1 MHRLIVFFFFLETFL
16 LGNFSS
22 CRYPKI
28 EWKKGCMY
36 EDAETYLNPTASIT
50 YNELPS
56 QQAYSWSNVQPAT
69 LFVAHQFD
77 GTPNEAV
84 KSMSVVSL
92 SFTPSTCLNSGG
104 GAAFSTTPFSLLDES
119 NTAASPNNGWKL
131 HWTNTDASGKRT
143 ANFEACTSATFV
155 VRAKHNDNSY
165 SDCSVNMVLGD
176 VNDQPTF
183 DELNNNALLTTGP
196 SYGRVYDQ
204 TSATN
209 QYLTP
214 RAIEERQP
222 RNTVVGSAI
231 TVTDDDVA
239 NGQELEYSIVVVND
253 KNGVNTDGFFRISK
267 CSGQIYL
274 AKDGIDYA
282 AAHGDRFSDSGMYQL
297 TIKIQDDGEFF
308 ADANLAQ
315 ENYALLYINVID
327 INDPPFLGAQ
337 LDLKIGEASTSSS
350 AKVINSPVPA
360 SDPDVTTGIESTSLW
375 SLDLVSSEV
384 FQIDASSG
392 DITVAVGQ
400 SLNYESIESYTI
412 IVTLSDGRAPLPL
425 TDTKTYIISVNDE
438 NDRPIFSNVGGSTF
452 TFPEYTANNNQATT
466 GSVSLFSM
474 AVSDEDPGSVVTFSN
489 DPSNPGTGDMF
500 FEAEKSS
507 GGFSYKLKIKNSATV
522 ANLDFETTS
531 SYQLKLRVT
540 DNGRISTGIVGV
552 QFRYVRHLLVVHV
565 DTTPSIPFEYLYEYR
580 AT

>member
-1 MHRLIVFFFFLETFL
+1 MQLVI
-16 LGNFSS
+16 
-22 CRYPKI
+22 CRN
-28 EWKKGCMY
+28 C
-36 EDAETYLNPTASIT
+36 
-50 YNELPS
+50 
-56 QQAYSWSNVQPAT
+56 
-69 LFVAHQFD
+69 
-77 GTPNEAV
+77 
-84 KSMSVVSL
+84 
-92 SFTPSTCLNSGG
+92 
-104 GAAFSTTPFSLLDES
+104 
-119 NTAASPNNGWKL
+119 
-131 HWTNTDASGKRT
+131 
-143 ANFEACTSATFV
+143 
-155 VRAKHNDNSY
+155 
-165 SDCSVNMVLGD
+165 
-176 VNDQPTF
+176 
-183 DELNNNALLTTGP
+183 
-196 SYGRVYDQ
+196 
-204 TSATN
+204 
-209 QYLTP
+209 
-214 RAIEERQP
+214 
-222 RNTVVGSAI
+222 
-231 TVTDDDVA
+231 
-239 NGQELEYSIVVVND
+239 
-253 KNGVNTDGFFRISK
+253 
-267 CSGQIYL
+267 
-274 AKDGIDYA
+274 
-282 AAHGDRFSDSGMYQL
+282 
-297 TIKIQDDGEFF
+297 
-308 ADANLAQ
+308 
-315 ENYALLYINVID
+315 
-327 INDPPFLGAQ
+327 AQ

-500 FEAEKSS
+500 FEAEKLS